1 MSDSTANS
9 IDKFINYPTQVGGFM
24 NTNKKALVKGLIK
37 SIDCMFDYTRNEQQL
52 LSQYMNTNSLTN
64 AAISKRGNCH
74 A

>member
-9 IDKFINYPTQVGGFM
+9 IDKFINYPTQGEGFM

-37 SIDCMFDYTRNEQQL
+37 SIDCMFNYTRDERKL

>member
-1 MSDSTANS
+1 M
-9 IDKFINYPTQVGGFM
+9 ILQ
-24 NTNKKALVKGLIK
+24 KKALLKGLITLA
-37 SIDCMFDYTRNEQQL
+37 DCMFNYTRNEQQL

>member
-37 SIDCMFDYTRNEQQL
+37 SIDCMFNYTRDERKL

>member
-37 SIDCMFDYTRNEQQL
+37 SIDYVFNYTRNEQQL
-52 LSQYMNTNSLTN
+52 LSHYINTNSSTN
-64 AAISKRGNCH
+64 TAFSIRGNCH